1 MGLEHIEN
9 EEYTQHERDLYA
21 KIHENLNSCLNN
33 NPFNYPDMEVNT
45 NIHSLNLSISN
56 LEVQLKQI
64 PSLKSNINS
73 TWHSTGKG
81 ESWAYDS
88 GINPPMLHLNL

>member
-33 NPFNYPDMEVNT
+33 TPFNYPDTEVKT
-45 NIHSLNLSISN
+45 NKHSLNLSISN

-64 PSLKSNINS
+64 PSLKMIQDIVQERAKV
-73 TWHSTGKG
+73 G
-81 ESWAYDS
+81 
-88 GINPPMLHLNL
+88 PMILE